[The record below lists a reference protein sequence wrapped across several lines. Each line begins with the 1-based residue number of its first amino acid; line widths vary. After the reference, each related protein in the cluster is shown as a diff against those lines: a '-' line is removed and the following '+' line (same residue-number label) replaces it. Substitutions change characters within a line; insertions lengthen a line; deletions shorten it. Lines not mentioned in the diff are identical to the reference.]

1 MSIYA
6 VFFVFLASNNAP
18 IAQFCAFGLVARDC
32 TSGEATE
39 WQKSRPKTDRV
50 EKEQE
55 LKLLIEG
62 CVRNERKSQEKLF
75 QLFYGKMM
83 VVCLRYCSDRDTAQE
98 VLQEGFIKIFEK
110 LEHFDYKGSFEGWI
124 RRIIANTAID
134 TIRKS
139 KKLVYVE
146 NEDYVFQ
153 AKLEH
158 PMEEQEIAEWRDLKA
173 NIAMEAIEQL
183 SPAYKTVFNLYV
195 IEEFSHKEI
204 AEILGISEGTS
215 KSNLAKAKQNLQ
227 RLIEKRMVNFD

>member
-1 MSIYA
+1 MKI
-6 VFFVFLASNNAP
+6 
-18 IAQFCAFGLVARDC
+18 
-32 TSGEATE
+32 
-39 WQKSRPKTDRV
+39 RPKENSV
-50 EKEQE
+50 EREQE
-55 LKLLIEG
+55 LKLIIEG

-83 VVCLRYCSDRDTAQE
+83 VVCLRYCPDRDTAQE

-134 TIRKS
+134 SIRKA

-146 NEDYVFQ
+146 NEDYIFQ
-153 AKLEH
+153 SSLEN
-158 PMEEQEIAEWRDLKA
+158 PMEEREISELKEVKA
-173 NIAMEAIEQL
+173 SIAMEAIEQL
-183 SPAYKTVFNLYV
+183 SPAYKMVFNLYV

-227 RLIEKRMVNFD
+227 RIIEKRMVNLD